1 MKGFSIRKKNCKRF
15 FSINSNKKYLQAAIF
30 SSPLTDM
37 LFCRNRSRFHNK
49 KTPDPGNKTGTR
61 VYFPRCHPDCS
72 EHPPNLLN
80 SYKGLTLPTFIGSLE
95 SGTFSFLRRFA
106 PTTGSLWEFY
116 KNLAFLSAFGLRY
129 FVLFDFLVYI
139 ISYYFKIASLNFFLF
154 FVQFF
159 HKSCL
164 FAKIYR
170 KC

>member
-1 MKGFSIRKKNCKRF
+1 MEVFRISYENVPLYSVAIRKTSSYSCCQVRWFQQNSYKSLQQKKNCRQ
-15 FSINSNKKYLQAAIF
+15 FSSVTSIKKYLQAAIF

-37 LFCRNRSRFHNK
+37 LFCCNRLCCNRSRFHNK

-106 PTTGSLWEFY
+106 PTTGSL
-116 KNLAFLSAFGLRY
+116 
-129 FVLFDFLVYI
+129 
-139 ISYYFKIASLNFFLF
+139 
-154 FVQFF
+154 
-159 HKSCL
+159 
-164 FAKIYR
+164 
-170 KC
+170 

>member
-1 MKGFSIRKKNCKRF
+1 MKGFSIRKKNCKQF

-37 LFCRNRSRFHNK
+37 LFCCNHSCFHNK

-106 PTTGSLWEFY
+106 PTTGSLKGADPVFFPVTAFVECYFSGGGRLCQE
-116 KNLAFLSAFGLRY
+116 KNETDLKKAGT
-129 FVLFDFLVYI
+129 
-139 ISYYFKIASLNFFLF
+139 N
-154 FVQFF
+154 
-159 HKSCL
+159 
-164 FAKIYR
+164 
-170 KC
+170 

>member
-1 MKGFSIRKKNCKRF
+1 MKGFSIRKRNCKQF
-15 FSINSNKKYLQAAIF
+15 FSVNSNKKYLQAAIF

-37 LFCRNRSRFHNK
+37 LFCCNRLCFHNK

-116 KNLAFLSAFGLRY
+116 KNLAFLSAFACAILSCLT
-129 FVLFDFLVYI
+129 FWCIL
-139 ISYYFKIASLNFFLF
+139 YYFKIASLNFFLF

-159 HKSCL
+159 P
-164 FAKIYR
+164 
-170 KC
+170 

>member
-1 MKGFSIRKKNCKRF
+1 MKGFSIRKKNCKQF
-15 FSINSNKKYLQAAIF
+15 FSVNSNKKYLQAAIF

-37 LFCRNRSRFHNK
+37 LFCCNRLCFHNK

-116 KNLAFLSAFGLRY
+116 KNLAFLSAFACAILSCSTFWCILY
-129 FVLFDFLVYI
+129 HI
-139 ISYYFKIASLNFFLF
+139 ILKLQA
-154 FVQFF
+154 
-159 HKSCL
+159 
-164 FAKIYR
+164 
-170 KC
+170 

>member
-1 MKGFSIRKKNCKRF
+1 MKGFSIRKRNCKQF
-15 FSINSNKKYLQAAIF
+15 FSVNSNKKYLQAAIF

-37 LFCRNRSRFHNK
+37 LFCCNRLCFHNK

-95 SGTFSFLRRFA
+95 SGTLLPVCTNHRLSVGVLQELSF
-106 PTTGSLWEFY
+106 P
-116 KNLAFLSAFGLRY
+116 FGFRLRY

-159 HKSCL
+159 P
-164 FAKIYR
+164 
-170 KC
+170 

>member
-1 MKGFSIRKKNCKRF
+1 MKGFSIRKKNCKQF
-15 FSINSNKKYLQAAIF
+15 FSVNSNKKYLQAAIF

-37 LFCRNRSRFHNK
+37 LFCCNRLCFHNK

-106 PTTGSLWEFY
+106 PTTGSLKAVCPTVFVIVFADLNLPHFFITDAAVCQDPV
-116 KNLAFLSAFGLRY
+116 KNLSILR
-129 FVLFDFLVYI
+129 
-139 ISYYFKIASLNFFLF
+139 
-154 FVQFF
+154 
-159 HKSCL
+159 
-164 FAKIYR
+164 
-170 KC
+170 

>member
-1 MKGFSIRKKNCKRF
+1 MEVFRISYERFSIRKKNCKQF

-106 PTTGSLWEFY
+106 PTIGSLWEFY
-116 KNLAFLSAFGLRY
+116 KNLAFLSAFACAIL
-129 FVLFDFLVYI
+129 
-139 ISYYFKIASLNFFLF
+139 
-154 FVQFF
+154 
-159 HKSCL
+159 SCL
-164 FAKIYR
+164 TFWCILYHIILKLQA
-170 KC
+170 